1 MKFSR
6 SSVISLVLAGAAC
19 VVMSSWM
26 RRGAG
31 GHDLNVKAL
40 VVAISA
46 TPDPEASAYGDCLI
60 HIKLS
65 TLEANREDIA
75 PAAFIGVFWGFKG
88 RKLKPGSE
96 LRAGDVV
103 ELRMIPFGEAP
114 EGSAQIMRM
123 DDIGDLTLPDFW
135 IEEWTLLKEGPRPA
149 LAPATEVSATYQIES
164 TGNPNV
170 DRILG
175 FYAGHDGKR
184 FGYKRE
190 EFYVVKYRYLYER
203 PLTAAPE
210 SIGPASG
217 ALPERLAPLDAIVEF
232 DRALAERGIELIV
245 LFPPAA
251 AAIFPDVITG
261 VPWSLEADGRVDVV
275 FSEFVDELET
285 RGIAVVDML
294 AELVRNR
301 WEAGPDNVLYPIS
314 VRRGAHW
321 SSLGAKITAQRVAA
335 GIRGRDWYEA
345 SVAQWRGDEYR
356 FRESV
361 RVIDFLMPVGQP
373 PQRVPIS
380 AVSHRIE
387 PNRDFAH
394 FHDMENMEAPVQVIG
409 DSYADY
415 QSGPH
420 DSFYHHLVASLH
432 LPVGMIA
439 VSSGATDVAVQDWV
453 RKSDLAK
460 VKVVIWEIHP
470 NYIVERP
477 TWPRIKLQ

>member
-6 SSVISLVLAGAAC
+6 SSVIALVLAGAAC
-19 VVMSSWM
+19 VALLTWLRLGVDE
-26 RRGAG
+26 RVINA
-31 GHDLNVKAL
+31 KAL

-65 TLEANREDIA
+65 TLAAEREDIA
-75 PAAFIGVFWGFKG
+75 PSAFIAVFWGFED
-88 RKLKPGSE
+88 RKLKPGSG
-96 LRAGDVV
+96 LRPGDIV
-103 ELRMIPFGEAP
+103 EIRMIPFGEAP

-135 IEEWTLLKEGPRPA
+135 IEEWSLLQEGPRKVLTSASERPA
-149 LAPATEVSATYQIES
+149 AHQIES
-164 TGNPNV
+164 TGNRTV
-170 DRILG
+170 DRILE
-175 FYAGHDGKR
+175 FYAAHNGKR
-184 FGYKRE
+184 FGYERE
-190 EFYVVKYRYLYER
+190 DFYVVKYRYLYER
-203 PLTAAPE
+203 PLTSA
-210 SIGPASG
+210 PASAG
-217 ALPERLAPLDAIVEF
+217 PDRLAPLDAIVDF
-232 DRALAERGIELIV
+232 NRALAERGIELIV

-261 VPWSLEADGRVDVV
+261 IPWDLEADGRVDVV
-275 FSEFVDELET
+275 FSEFVDELEG
-285 RGIAVVDML
+285 RGITVVDML

-314 VRRGAHW
+314 VRRAAHW

-335 GIRGRDWYEA
+335 GIRERDWYEA
-345 SVAQWRGDEYR
+345 SVAQWQGDEYR
-356 FRESV
+356 FQESV

-373 PQRVPIS
+373 PRRVPIS

-387 PNRDFAH
+387 PDPKFAH
-394 FHDMENMEAPVQVIG
+394 FHKMENKGAPVQIIG

-432 LPVGMIA
+432 LPVGMVA
-439 VSSGATDVAVQDWV
+439 VSSGATDVAIQDWV
-453 RKSDLAK
+453 RKSDLTK
-460 VKVVIWEIHP
+460 VKIVVWEIHP

-477 TWPRIKLQ
+477 TWPRIELQ